1 MVYYKKVDER
11 TRAEKRGFCVS
22 RKSSAPYSR
31 SDFRI
36 GKKCSGVLRIEAS
49 TKGDKKSISTPTV
62 KLSHSPQTQ
71 LQLKEGNLGTG
82 VSFESGRGVWK

>member
-1 MVYYKKVDER
+1 MNSNSTQIILQKEVFRVDYERKKKMVHNKKVDEG
-11 TRAEKRGFCVS
+11 TRAEKRGFGVS

-49 TKGDKKSISTPTV
+49 TKGDKKVS
-62 KLSHSPQTQ
+62 Q
-71 LQLKEGNLGTG
+71 LP
-82 VSFESGRGVWK
+82 R